1 MDITISHPDFK
12 TQLLEIRISGYF
24 YTPRILLNGVPVK
37 RLGRVYT
44 LLNDSGHDV
53 TVEMNR
59 CFFYRLPELQ
69 IDQDSIKLAGK
80 AGWTQFAGWKK
91 SGVAKWVGAT
101 LKLLVTFK
109 PIKKLNK
116 SI

>member
-12 TQLLEIRISGYF
+12 TQLLEIRVSGYL

-37 RLGRVYT
+37 RLGGAYT

-53 TVEMNR
+53 LVELNSSL
-59 CFFYRLPELQ
+59 FYRLPELL
-69 IDQDSIKLAGK
+69 IEQDSIKIVGK
-80 AGWTQFAGWKK
+80 AGWTQFPGWKK
-91 SGVAKWVGAT
+91 TWAAKRIGAT
-101 LKLLVTFK
+101 LKLLVTVN
-109 PIKKLNK
+109 PMKKLNK